1 MSFGQLSAAAVLV
14 VAAAMSSSI
23 SAQSTDTPLKLGPGV
38 ESPRLVNGPKP
49 SYTRD
54 AKKKKIQGVVALEA
68 VVLPTGKVGEV
79 RVTRSLDK
87 KYGLDLE
94 AIRTVQRW
102 EFEPATKDGK
112 PVAVW
117 VDVELSFT
125 LK

>member
-1 MSFGQLSAAAVLV
+1 MHFAALACVAYLGLAAPLSPL
-14 VAAAMSSSI
+14 I
-23 SAQSTDTPLKLGPGV
+23 SAQSADTAGKVGPGI
-38 ESPRLVNGPKP
+38 ESPRLVYGPKP
-49 SYTRD
+49 SYTQ
-54 AKKKKIQGVVALEA
+54 AAMKKKIQGIVGLEA
-68 VVLPTGKVGEV
+68 VVLPSGKVGEV
-79 RVTRSLDK
+79 RVTRSLDP
-87 KYGLDLE
+87 KYGLDRE